1 MAQVAILER
10 DRRPLILSPS
20 SMTLF
25 LVGCRTG
32 ELSVVR
38 TLNDEL
44 PAENDLSADDQ
55 PLSENEPA
63 DSSSAPGLEDATAPG
78 VQEIRRVTF
87 SDTPENDVLWPDD
100 LLNRE
105 GQFGFPDIGAV
116 LRVTVD
122 GAVAT
127 AVRSGFTHRV
137 NGTYSQLWFNE
148 RTGDYRIDP
157 KPTLINALSGDQEW
171 REIFAVTA
179 SDGTPISNLEI
190 LVTGA
195 DDRPIQ
201 EPSPPFYR
209 PRVVEGGFVRIESH
223 HLSWADID
231 SDLITFEVVEI
242 RHGKLI
248 LVEVPLA
255 GQAIQRELKNGD
267 RFTDRNLL
275 QNILIFQHDHSE
287 RTTVEITYRVVGVVD
302 DQTHVINVDLYN
314 DNPPVLSE
322 SGSQTLVINDGMSA
336 NEVQDT
342 GYSFGATDSDIGDV
356 VTITVDDDRFHIAD
370 DGRLQ
375 LKASQNFTKAEAVAG
390 KVQLKITVTDDG
402 APDTLTDSRTVD
414 ITITP
419 AQQPSNAVVRD
430 GTGNT
435 TRDVL
440 DGAGGTV
447 DHFKVDN
454 DYARDPAKADVI
466 TNFRRADGDKI
477 DLPDSDFPDG
487 TTVYYEASNALTDDD
502 ENEVV
507 LYKDQAKTEVI
518 AIIDD
523 ASYVP

>member
-20 SMTLF
+20 SMTLL

-44 PAENDLSADDQ
+44 PAENDLSADDE

-122 GAVAT
+122 GAVET

-157 KPTLINALSGDQEW
+157 KPTVINALSGDQEW

-287 RTTVEITYRVVGVVD
+287 RTTVDITYRVVGVVD

-314 DNPPVLSE
+314 DNPPVRSE

-402 APDTLTDSRTVD
+402 PPDTLTDSRTVD
-414 ITITP
+414 LTITP
-419 AQQPSNAVVRD
+419 A
-430 GTGNT
+430 
-435 TRDVL
+435 
-440 DGAGGTV
+440 
-447 DHFKVDN
+447 
-454 DYARDPAKADVI
+454 
-466 TNFRRADGDKI
+466 
-477 DLPDSDFPDG
+477 
-487 TTVYYEASNALTDDD
+487 
-502 ENEVV
+502 
-507 LYKDQAKTEVI
+507 
-518 AIIDD
+518 
-523 ASYVP
+523 